1 MSRRALH
8 RFFRHGLLPQLLVF
22 EAVARRGSVTRAA
35 AELHLA
41 QPTVSVQLKKLAA
54 ALEVRLFEPRG
65 RELQLTAAGQAL
77 RQSCEELI
85 TCLARADERLATWR
99 APHAAR
105 LLVAAEPEAQGIAS
119 RLLGAF
125 CLRHPGIEASLHIAA
140 REELLARFHADLD
153 DVYVFDLQ
161 VDGLAP
167 ERRWSI
173 AHTKGREL
181 AQSAAQF
188 LRETLSFNRNA
199 LETTAQPPPATLEQ
213 AKRRRLDPE

>member
-65 RELQLTAAGQAL
+65 RELQLTPAGQAL

-85 TCLARADERLATWR
+85 ACFARADERLAAWR
-99 APHAAR
+99 APHAER
-105 LLVAAEPEAQGIAS
+105 LLVAAEPEAQGVAS
-119 RLLGAF
+119 QLLSAF
-125 CLRHPGIEASLHIAA
+125 CLRHPGIEASLQIAA
-140 REELLARFHADLD
+140 RGELLARFHAGLD
-153 DVYVFDLQ
+153 DVYVFDL
-161 VDGLAP
+161 
-167 ERRWSI
+167 
-173 AHTKGREL
+173 
-181 AQSAAQF
+181 
-188 LRETLSFNRNA
+188 
-199 LETTAQPPPATLEQ
+199 
-213 AKRRRLDPE
+213 